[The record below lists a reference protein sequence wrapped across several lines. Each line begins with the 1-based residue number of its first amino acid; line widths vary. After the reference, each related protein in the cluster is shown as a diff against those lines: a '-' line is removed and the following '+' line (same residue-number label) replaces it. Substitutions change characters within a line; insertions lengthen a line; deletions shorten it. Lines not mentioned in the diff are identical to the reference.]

1 MKGTPTRP
9 RTSPGARRR
18 RGQCRSASGQIPSRR
33 RKEQVG
39 RARHE
44 ALEDLLHEVTVET
57 RKVPLGQTTPHD
69 EDSGIRGAPSSPAI
83 QGLGR
88 AKGHGGRP
96 RAPATPVPPLELRLL
111 KRYLILVESHMRSA
125 PELAAG
131 VASLPS
137 TRTAFAATQAAW
149 RFLNND
155 RVPLPAL
162 VEPLREAGRSQVEA
176 LESRFTL
183 VVHDWSKLKFNQ
195 PKRKRDLLQ
204 LTHATD
210 VGYELMTA
218 LLVSA
223 DDGTPL
229 APMEIH
235 LETADGVLS
244 TRDPAPK
251 QVPHQDQ
258 ILETMR
264 ASRLWKLTKS
274 LLHVIDREADSV
286 DHYRQWDG
294 EGFKFLVRADD
305 RRVNWFGKSLL
316 LTEIRR
322 SLRRRKAFSKVTE
335 DAKYQ
340 GRPAELW
347 VAETDVILDRP
358 AKKNVR
364 GKRFERAGRPLPL
377 RYIVVQLRDGTG
389 RVLAEW
395 MLLTNAP
402 KRATAEHLAR
412 CYYWR
417 WQIESYHKLLKSHG
431 QQLEQWQQATG
442 IAIARRLL
450 VASMACVLV
459 WQLEADD
466 SEEAKELKDIVI
478 RLSGRQMKSDHP
490 HTAPALLAGLWVL
503 LSMLELLEYKDLDH
517 IRRLAARIR
526 FLNSG

>member
-1 MKGTPTRP
+1 MPGTATRP
-9 RTSPGARRR
+9 PTSQGDRRR
-18 RGQCRSASGQIPSRR
+18 RGQCRCASSQSGRRR
-33 RKEQVG
+33 RKEQG
-39 RARHE
+39 SRARHH
-44 ALEDLLHEVTVET
+44 ALEDFLHEVTVET
-57 RKVPLGQTTPHD
+57 LEVSVGQPTPHD
-69 EDSGIRGAPSSPAI
+69 KGSGIRRIP
-83 QGLGR
+83 L
-88 AKGHGGRP
+88 
-96 RAPATPVPPLELRLL
+96 PPLETRLQ

-137 TRTAFAATQAAW
+137 TRTAFAATQGSW

-155 RVPLPAL
+155 RVPLSAL
-162 VEPLREAGRSQVEA
+162 ADPLREAGRSQVEA
-176 LESRFTL
+176 LESRFAL
-183 VVHDWSKLKFNQ
+183 LVHDWSKLGFNH
-195 PKRKRDLLQ
+195 PKRKRDLHQ

-210 VGYELMTA
+210 VGYEMMTA

-229 APMEIH
+229 APMEIQ
-235 LETADGVLS
+235 LETADGLLS

-264 ASRLWKLTKS
+264 ASRGWKLDKS

-294 EGFKFLVRADD
+294 EGFKYLVRADD
-305 RRVNWFGKSLL
+305 RRVNWFSKSLL

-322 SLRRRKAFSKVTE
+322 TLRQRKAFSKVTE

-347 VAETDVILDRP
+347 VAETEVILDRP
-358 AKKNVR
+358 AKKNVG
-364 GKRFERAGRPLPL
+364 GKRFELAGRPLPL
-377 RYIVVQLRDGTG
+377 RYIVVQLRDGVG

-402 KRATAEHLAR
+402 KRVKADYLAR

-417 WQIESYHKLLKSHG
+417 WRIESYHKLLKSHG
-431 QQLEQWQQATG
+431 QQLEQWQQETG

-450 VASMACVLV
+450 VAAMACVVV
-459 WQLEADD
+459 WQLEGDN
-466 SEEAKELKDIVI
+466 SEEAKELKDILV
-478 RLSGRQMKSDHP
+478 RLSGRQMKRTRP

-503 LSMLELLEYKDLDH
+503 LSMMALLEYKDLDH
-517 IRRLAARIR
+517 IMQLAARIR